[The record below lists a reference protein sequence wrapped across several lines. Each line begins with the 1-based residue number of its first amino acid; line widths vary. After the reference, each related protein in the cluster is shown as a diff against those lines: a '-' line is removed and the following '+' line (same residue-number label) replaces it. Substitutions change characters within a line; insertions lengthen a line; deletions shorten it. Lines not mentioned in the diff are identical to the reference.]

1 MAKKKGNLYGKVIEY
16 TRTENGTSI
25 GRKPK
30 LSSMNKHKRR
40 MRGKSKD
47 RGQGKWQSDLCSIL
61 MESSY
66 LIKCHKII
74 DQQKKEREAV
84 ARVDFFQINMASVV
98 SIELKELKMFIP
110 VTNGE
115 LDILKDNGTYYT

>member
-1 MAKKKGNLYGKVIEY
+1 MAKKKGNVYGAVVLYEK
-16 TRTENGTSI
+16 THKGTSI
-25 GRKPK
+25 GRRPNT
-30 LSSMNKHKRR
+30 SSMNKNKRR
-40 MRGKSKD
+40 SYKKYK
-47 RGQGKWQSDLCSIL
+47 GQGKWQSDLCSIQ

>member
-1 MAKKKGNLYGKVIEY
+1 
-16 TRTENGTSI
+16 
-25 GRKPK
+25 
-30 LSSMNKHKRR
+30 
-40 MRGKSKD
+40 
-47 RGQGKWQSDLCSIL
+47 

-74 DQQKKEREAV
+74 DQQKKEREVV
-84 ARVDFFQINMASVV
+84 ALVDSFLINMASVV
-98 SIELKELKMFIP
+98 FIELKELKMFIL

>member
-1 MAKKKGNLYGKVIEY
+1 
-16 TRTENGTSI
+16 
-25 GRKPK
+25 
-30 LSSMNKHKRR
+30 
-40 MRGKSKD
+40 
-47 RGQGKWQSDLCSIL
+47 

-84 ARVDFFQINMASVV
+84 ALVDFFQINMASVV
-98 SIELKELKMFIP
+98 FIELKELKMFIP

-115 LDILKDNGTYYT
+115 LGILKDNGTYYT

>member
-1 MAKKKGNLYGKVIEY
+1 MAKKKGNVYGAVVLYEK
-16 TRTENGTSI
+16 THKGTSI
-25 GRKPK
+25 GRRPNT
-30 LSSMNKHKRR
+30 SSMNKNKRR
-40 MRGKSKD
+40 SYKKYK
-47 RGQGKWQSDLCSIL
+47 GQGKWPSDLCSIL

-74 DQQKKEREAV
+74 DQQKKEREVV
-84 ARVDFFQINMASVV
+84 ALVDSFQINMASVV